1 MMERKKL
8 AAVFL
13 AAALSCAAL
22 SCAAW
27 SSVAAD
33 TGKVQI
39 KIGRLREEIALQEE
53 KLQESTAE
61 EAAVLDELDKI
72 SSRMDEQQ
80 GKINI
85 LQKQLQTQQENLA
98 KTKAVLDQTMQARD
112 KALRHMLNRLRAF
125 YMMGRLGVL
134 NVTFSSKT
142 LPELMLMTDSFRNL
156 AVYDQ
161 TVIAKYRASV
171 AALKQAQT
179 AHELEASLLE
189 EPVRQSE

>member
-80 GKINI
+80 GK
-85 LQKQLQTQQENLA
+85 
-98 KTKAVLDQTMQARD
+98 
-112 KALRHMLNRLRAF
+112 
-125 YMMGRLGVL
+125 
-134 NVTFSSKT
+134 
-142 LPELMLMTDSFRNL
+142 
-156 AVYDQ
+156 
-161 TVIAKYRASV
+161 
-171 AALKQAQT
+171 
-179 AHELEASLLE
+179 
-189 EPVRQSE
+189 